1 MEPADVLSDFS
12 DRNATFYYEKGAR
25 SSRRRNIKVFLL
37 SIIILVAGVGCA
49 STPKVTPIIEE
60 VPAAHEPPDIAS
72 VKGFLPAPES
82 KAIIAGLERAAGHTD
97 LLERQTNVMQ
107 AVSETPLVKG
117 NKVTLLIDGPDTYD
131 AMFEAIKNAKDHIN
145 LETFL
150 FSDDATGR
158 AFAGL
163 LLLKRSEGVQVNVI
177 YDSWGS
183 GSTSSSFFEHLRDGG
198 IDVLQFNPIN
208 PFKARGEWSP
218 LKRDH
223 RKLLVVDGKVAIM
236 GGVNIS
242 GVYSS
247 GSSGISQEK
256 EGLPWRD
263 TDIQIEGPAVAECQ
277 RLFLDTW
284 KAQKGP
290 KLPEKAYFP
299 ALNEMGNDLVQVV
312 GSESGERR
320 RITFIMYVSAMVF
333 AEKTIHLT
341 TAYFVPDEQTMKSL
355 IDAALRGVDVKIVL
369 PKWSDESIA
378 VAAGRYYYS
387 DLLKR
392 GVKIYERRSAIVH
405 AKTAVIDGVW
415 STVGSTNMDYWS
427 FLHDDE
433 LNAVILSRDF
443 AREMEELFA
452 SDLSKSNEIRWEDW
466 KERPLLPRVWEWFMH
481 LFAHFL

>member
-1 MEPADVLSDFS
+1 MKKEREPSG
-12 DRNATFYYEKGAR
+12 K
-25 SSRRRNIKVFLL
+25 RNIRTFLL
-37 SIIILVAGVGCA
+37 SIVLLVAGFGCA

-60 VPAAHEPPDIAS
+60 VPAVHEPPEIAS
-72 VKGFLPAPES
+72 VRGFLPPSES
-82 KAIIAGLERAAGHTD
+82 RVIIAGLERATGSTD

-107 AVSETPLVKG
+107 AVSEMPLIEG
-117 NKVTLLIDGPDTYD
+117 NKVTLLVDGPATYD
-131 AMFEAIKNAKDHIN
+131 AMFEAIRSAKNHIN

-158 AFAGL
+158 AFAEL

-177 YDSWGS
+177 YDSVGS
-183 GSTSSSFFEHLRDGG
+183 LCTSASLFDRLRDGG
-198 IDVLQFNPIN
+198 IEVLQFNPIN
-208 PFKARGEWSP
+208 PFKARDGWRP

-236 GGVNIS
+236 GGMNIS
-242 GVYSS
+242 GVYS
-247 GSSGISQEK
+247 GGISGISQEK

-290 KLPEKAYFP
+290 ELPKMDYFP
-299 ALNEMGNDLVQVV
+299 SLSEAGKDLVQVL
-312 GSESGERR
+312 GSESGKRR
-320 RITFIMYVSAMVF
+320 RVTFIMYVSAIVF
-333 AEKTIHLT
+333 AKKTIHLT
-341 TAYFVPDEQTMKSL
+341 TAYFVPDEQALKSL
-355 IDAALRGVDVKIVL
+355 IGAASRGVDVKIIL
-369 PKWSDESIA
+369 PKRSDEPIA

-387 DLLKR
+387 DLLKK
-392 GVKIYERRSAIVH
+392 GIKIYERRSAMLH

-427 FLHDDE
+427 FLHDNE

-443 AREMEELFA
+443 AGKMEELFDW
-452 SDLSKSNEIRWEDW
+452 DLSKSDEIRWEKW
-466 KERPLLPRVWEWFMH
+466 KERPRLPRVWEWFMH